1 MSWSLVIGCEVHCQL
16 ATSTKLFCSCS
27 TTFGAAPNTQV
38 CPVCAGY
45 PGVLPVLNERA
56 VQLATKAGR
65 ALNCDVQKISQ
76 FSRKNYFYPDLPKGY
91 QITQFDRPICLGGHI
106 DISVFEV
113 KRRIGLTRIH
123 IEEDAGK
130 LIHEP
135 TGTTVDLN
143 RAGTPLI
150 EIVSEPDL
158 RTADE
163 VVAYLKALR
172 NIIRWLGVSD
182 GHMEQGSFRCDA
194 NVSVRRGP
202 EAPYGTRVEL
212 KNLNSFMHV
221 KRAIEYEAARQIS
234 EIEAGGRVTQQ
245 TRLWDDRAG
254 VTRAMRSKE
263 EAMDYRYFPEPDLP
277 LVALPPD
284 WNAEALPELPHEREA
299 RYRDVLGLS
308 PYDAEVLTAEQDLSD
323 YYEAVL
329 NAGATPKQ
337 ASNWVQS
344 ELLGRLNA
352 DGLSPAS
359 SPIAPVDLGRILER
373 LADKRLSGKLA
384 KAAFARAY
392 DGEPLDTIFAELG
405 EQVVDP
411 DAIYAP
417 VQSLVDDNPAQVE
430 KYLAGNTNLIGWFI
444 GQVMKSTGGRANPQV
459 VRTVLVDVLESK
471 RE

>member
-1 MSWSLVIGCEVHCQL
+1 MTWTLVIGCEVHCQL
-16 ATSTKLFCSCS
+16 ATDTKLFCACS
-27 TTFGAAPNTQV
+27 TQFGAEPNTQV
-38 CPVCAGY
+38 CPVCAGH
-45 PGVLPVLNERA
+45 PGVLPVLNAAA
-56 VQLATKAGR
+56 VELATRAGR
-65 ALNCDVQKISQ
+65 ALHCDVQPTSE

-91 QITQFDRPICLGGHI
+91 QITQFARPICLGGHL
-106 DISVFEV
+106 DIVANGED
-113 KRRIGLTRIH
+113 RRIGLTRIH

-130 LIHEP
+130 LIHDT

-172 NIIRWLGVSD
+172 NIVRWLGVSD

-194 NVSVRRGP
+194 NVSVRRG
-202 EAPYGTRVEL
+202 EQAPLGTRVEI

-234 EIEAGGRVTQQ
+234 EIEAGSKVIQQ

-277 LVALPPD
+277 LLQLSDNWDSAP
-284 WNAEALPELPHEREA
+284 LPELPHEREA
-299 RYRDVLGLS
+299 RYRDELGLS
-308 PYDAEVLTAEQDLSD
+308 PYDAKVLTAEQDLSEF
-323 YYEAVL
+323 YEAVL
-329 NAGATPKQ
+329 ASGAAPKL
-337 ASNWVQS
+337 AANWVQS
-344 ELLGRLNA
+344 ELLGRLNS
-352 DGLSPAS
+352 DGLSPS
-359 SPIAPVDLGRILER
+359 QSPISPEGLGEILER

-384 KAAFARAY
+384 KVAFTRAY
-392 DGEPLDTIFAELG
+392 DGEDLTAIFGELG

-411 DAIYAP
+411 AAIIDP
-417 VQSLVDDNPAQVE
+417 VKELITANPSQVE

-444 GQVMKSTGGRANPQV
+444 GQIMKSTGGRANPQV
-459 VRTVLVDVLESK
+459 VRKVLIDVLESC